1 MYRAFKQKGMI
12 LKEESTSK
20 NGKHTAVEQGD
31 VIAVL
36 REQGAGIVFSI
47 FRNDEQLFFSD
58 GLVLPSETK
67 TEPEKYFPGKVENLG
82 NFFFNIL
89 GLEMKLAAKPEILA
103 LQTCV
108 CYRLAEPVSE
118 SK

>member
-1 MYRAFKQKGMI
+1 MYCAFKQKSMI
-12 LKEESTSK
+12 IKEENTSK

-36 REQGAGIVFSI
+36 RDQGAGIIFSI
-47 FRNDEQLFFSD
+47 FRNNEQLFFSE
-58 GLVLPSETK
+58 GLVLPSEMK
-67 TEPEKYFPGKVENLG
+67 TESEKYFPGKVESLE

-89 GLEMKLAAKPEILA
+89 GLEMKLAPKPEILA

-108 CYRLAEPVSE
+108 CYRLAVPVSKE
-118 SK
+118 